1 MNQNKGIGAYQN
13 RPGYFMGGMI
23 GGAILGAL
31 VNKIQGKDWKRGAL
45 WGGLTGGITGGMTG
59 KGGIAGWLQT
69 PGGADWLKA
78 GGKPG
83 LFKTMLSKGL
93 PFIKENPWVTGALGA
108 GGAMV
113 MGDPAYDR
121 RKQEEYIAAQNEK
134 DKEKKLKF
142 YSKWFTNPWTGESMF
157 NEGGI
162 VNARP
167 GYYNGGSAGMGGTWS
182 DVPMEEGGPTQD
194 PVPLQL
200 PMGQEGSFES
210 EMDDLIGLELAGLS
224 DSERS
229 ELQSLMSLRLITPKD
244 DPKYPQIEMRIQ
256 ELMQG
261 IGGETA
267 MSEPHP
273 DEGYYDMF
281 FDENGRYPKDR
292 EELDLFLEGMDLDT
306 VQAAQGG
313 LMRLHAKDGLWA
325 NIHAK
330 RKRIE
335 GGSGETMRS
344 PGSKGAPTAKALRE
358 SQATGGY
365 MERPQYMGGGMSDIH
380 PGTEDE
386 GYTYDIDNKPVQLKM
401 NPKTYQLYVD
411 ALKRGDITQKQFDI
425 FIGRGVEGVIPYEKA
440 QGGVMGYYG
449 GGMSD
454 MDLTR
459 GGASFGP
466 GTGTSDDIPAMLS
479 DGEFVVT
486 ANAVKNLGGGNR
498 MLGAKRMYQM
508 MNSLDPNSQTP
519 AEMDTTGIA

>member
-1 MNQNKGIGAYQN
+1 MKMNQNKGIGAYQN

-31 VNKIQGKDWKRGAL
+31 VNKIQGKDWKRGAIF
-45 WGGLTGGITGGMTG
+45 GGLTGGITGGLTG
-59 KGGIAGWLQT
+59 SGGLTGWLGS
-69 PGGADWLKA
+69 PGGAKWLAGTAKA
-78 GGKPG
+78 PPG
-83 LFKTMLSKGL
+83 LFKTMLSQGL
-93 PFIKENPWVTGALGA
+93 PLMQKYPLITGAVGA

-113 MGDPAYDR
+113 MGDPEYER

-134 DKEKKLKF
+134 EKEKKLKF

-167 GYYNGGSAGMGGTWS
+167 GYYGGGPAGMGGTWS

-224 DSERS
+224 DSERA

-281 FDENGRYPKDR
+281 FDEKGRYPKDR
-292 EELDLFLEGMDLDT
+292 EELEIFLEGMDLDSF
-306 VQAAQGG
+306 QAADGG

-344 PGSKGAPTAKALRE
+344 PGSKGAPTNKALRE
-358 SQATGGY
+358 SQATGG
-365 MERPQYMGGGMSDIH
+365 I
-380 PGTEDE
+380 
-386 GYTYDIDNKPVQLKM
+386 
-401 NPKTYQLYVD
+401 
-411 ALKRGDITQKQFDI
+411 
-425 FIGRGVEGVIPYEKA
+425 
-440 QGGVMGYYG
+440 MGYYG

-454 MDLTR
+454 MDLTQ

-508 MNSLDPNSQTP
+508 MNTLDPNSQTP